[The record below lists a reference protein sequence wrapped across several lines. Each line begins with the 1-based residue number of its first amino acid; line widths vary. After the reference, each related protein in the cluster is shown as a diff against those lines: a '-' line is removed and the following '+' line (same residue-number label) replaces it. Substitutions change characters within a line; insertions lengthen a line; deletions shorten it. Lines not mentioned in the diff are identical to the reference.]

1 MKSILIA
8 LNLLLAAAVVWNGL
22 RLFGNVLK
30 ENPKTSFTV
39 KKRKPRPAAPP
50 GTSVK
55 KTEAAAEK
63 TSSVLSGAEKVK
75 LIAEQNI
82 FNQERC
88 PNTMFGGNTRVE
100 LTLVGTFRA
109 GSTAGA
115 VILQKSSSRN
125 QFPFFGMMNPNG
137 QQGGRRMGIGPAS
150 GNPPQ
155 GQTGT
160 RRQRGGA
167 QSVQANRNAQGVVQ
181 PGAVNTANQTPTSFK
196 QYVRLGE
203 TLANGY
209 KLVEVERTRVVL
221 TRGSDKLELELADA
235 SKNAPQSGSGRRRNV
250 NQTQIMQQML
260 RSMQNMQRMQMMQ
273 NFEMMRMNRQNQQ
286 NQSGGRGGM
295 APRGR

>member
-1 MKSILIA
+1 MKSILIV

-39 KKRKPRPAAPP
+39 KKRKPAAGP
-50 GTSVK
+50 GASVK
-55 KTEAAAEK
+55 KTESSAAEPA
-63 TSSVLSGAEKVK
+63 VLTGAEKIK
-75 LIAEQNI
+75 LITEQNI
-82 FNQERC
+82 FDQERC

-109 GSTAGA
+109 GSMVGA
-115 VILQKSSSRN
+115 VILQKSNNRN
-125 QFPFFGMMNPNG
+125 QFPSFGMMNPNG
-137 QQGGRRMGIGPAS
+137 QQQGPRRMGIGPVP
-150 GNPPQ
+150 GNQ
-155 GQTGT
+155 QEQSGT

-167 QSVQANRNAQGVVQ
+167 QSIQANRNAQGAVQ
-181 PGAVNTANQTPTSFK
+181 PGAANTANQTQTAFK

-209 KLVEVERTRVVL
+209 KLVEVERSRVVL

-235 SKNAPQSGSGRRRNV
+235 SKNAPQSGRGRRSNV

-286 NQSGGRGGM
+286 NQPGGRSGT

>member
-1 MKSILIA
+1 MKSILIV

-30 ENPKTSFTV
+30 ENPKTAFTV
-39 KKRKPRPAAPP
+39 KKRKPAAAP

-55 KTEAAAEK
+55 KTESAASAPAVM
-63 TSSVLSGAEKVK
+63 TGAEKVK
-75 LIAEQNI
+75 LIVEQNI
-82 FNQERC
+82 FNQDRC

-109 GSTAGA
+109 GSMVGA

-137 QQGGRRMGIGPAS
+137 NGQPGPRRMGIGPVA
-150 GNPPQ
+150 GNPQ
-155 GQTGT
+155 EQAGN

-167 QSVQANRNAQGVVQ
+167 QSIQANRNAQGAVQ
-181 PGAVNTANQTPTSFK
+181 PGATGTANQPQTAFK

-209 KLVEVERTRVVL
+209 KLVEVERSRVVL

-235 SKNAPQSGSGRRRNV
+235 SKNAPQSGRGRRSNV

-286 NQSGGRGGM
+286 NQPGGRGGT